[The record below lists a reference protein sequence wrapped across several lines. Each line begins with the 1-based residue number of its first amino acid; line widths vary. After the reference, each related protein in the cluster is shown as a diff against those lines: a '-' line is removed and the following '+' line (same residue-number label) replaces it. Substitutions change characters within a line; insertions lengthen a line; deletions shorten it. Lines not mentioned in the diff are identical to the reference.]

1 MLLTNNFIVVKID
14 RVYHCNLAFSKGE
27 SLGGLQ
33 QIIQLSQ
40 LLRKSNA
47 CLMRQLCAE
56 STRYFIGKNGRLFL
70 EKI

>member
-56 STRYFIGKNGRLFL
+56 STRYFIGENERLFL